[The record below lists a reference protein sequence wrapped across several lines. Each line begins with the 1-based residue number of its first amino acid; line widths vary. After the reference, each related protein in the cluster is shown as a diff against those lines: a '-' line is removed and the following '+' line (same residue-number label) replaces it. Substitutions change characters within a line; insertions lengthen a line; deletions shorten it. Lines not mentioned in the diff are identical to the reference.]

1 MALKYHPDKNPDD
14 PEGAK
19 ETFQIIQQAYD
30 VLSDPQERAWYD
42 NHREEILRGGRG
54 EQLQEEGIDLF
65 QYFSSSCY
73 TGWGDDENG
82 FYGVFKEVFNTIAS
96 EDMEFMDEQD
106 EDFEVPSF
114 GCANDTYEDVGA
126 AFYNYWSGYCTPR
139 TFSWKDKYDTRQ
151 AENRWMRRKMEQE
164 NKVVREA
171 AKKERNTVV
180 RNLVAFVRKRDKR
193 VVAYKKL
200 LEEKAEENKRKTQD
214 FQKKQRQERKKLFE
228 ASGGAQGFGMSGL
241 EDQLKQ
247 LEGQYTDSEEDDED
261 FGEEEDEEHL
271 EDLDEL
277 YCVACDKLCKSLA
290 AKENHE
296 TSKKHKD
303 NMAKLIDEMKEEEA
317 VSEEGSENDSDD
329 ENSGDV
335 GQKEEEQVRCDICD
349 ESFKSLDA
357 RSQHESSKKHRKNL
371 KQQDKKCSNVKLKEV
386 KPMEESKPSKKTK
399 GKKSKTMH
407 KHIEDEPFAKNDL
420 KNEGAIGNSE
430 EAEDSVSAEDH
441 ESVSPQNS
449 TGMKKKDK
457 IMRCAISDEDQN
469 ESMNEEE
476 DSGEEELST
485 IKSKATKKKKK
496 SGKHQSAAEDDEKE
510 NLDEG
515 LSRGSLTCAQ
525 CNGNFPSKN
534 KLYAHLK
541 VTKIYFHLIFVQS
554 ISMKKTFRILATL
567 SSCPRVAAEHL
578 EAMRVKKRRK
588 GAKNNELAFKKL
600 KICRAVTIVDFRK
613 KSWRS

>member
-1 MALKYHPDKNPDD
+1 MKCHYEVLEAPRDSDADFLKKQYRKMALKYHPDKNPDD

-73 TGWGDDENG
+73 SGWGDDENG
-82 FYGVFKEVFNTIAS
+82 FFGVFKEVFNTIAS

-106 EDFEVPSF
+106 EEFEVPSF

-193 VVAYKKL
+193 VLAHKKM

-241 EDQLKQ
+241 EDQLRQ
-247 LEGQYTDSEEDDED
+247 LEGQYTDSEDEEVEEM
-261 FGEEEDEEHL
+261 GEEENEEDL

-296 TSKKHKD
+296 TSKKHKE
-303 NMAKLIDEMKEEEA
+303 NMAKLIEEMKDEA
-317 VSEEGSENDSDD
+317 VSEEEGSENDSD
-329 ENSGDV
+329 EV
-335 GQKEEEQVRCDICD
+335 GKEEEEEEEVRCDICN

-357 RSQHESSKKHRKNL
+357 RSKHESSKKHRKNL
-371 KQQDKKCSNVKLKEV
+371 KQQDKKSNNVVKVKED
-386 KPMEESKPSKKTK
+386 KPEEESKPSKKSK
-399 GKKSKTMH
+399 GKKNKNR
-407 KHIEDEPFAKNDL
+407 KKDADEDELCVENV
-420 KNEGAIGNSE
+420 IGNPENEESTE
-430 EAEDSVSAEDH
+430 NHVEAET
-441 ESVSPQNS
+441 ESESPPNCA
-449 TGMKKKDK
+449 GMKKKEK
-457 IMRCAISDEDQN
+457 VQSSEINDEDANDLDQN
-469 ESMNEEE
+469 ESMNED
-476 DSGEEELST
+476 DSEEEELV
-485 IKSKATKKKKK
+485 KARESKKKKK
-496 SGKHQSAAEDDEKE
+496 TKKGGIKHQAAAEEEDEKE
-510 NLDEG
+510 NFEEG

-534 KLYAHLK
+534 KLYTHLK
-541 VTKIYFHLIFVQS
+541 DTGHAVFLPKSGVPGGGNEGQ
-554 ISMKKTFRILATL
+554 KK
-567 SSCPRVAAEHL
+567 
-578 EAMRVKKRRK
+578 KKK
-588 GAKNNELAFKKL
+588 GKK
-600 KICRAVTIVDFRK
+600 
-613 KSWRS
+613 

>member
-73 TGWGDDENG
+73 SGWGDDENG
-82 FYGVFKEVFNTIAS
+82 FFGVFKEVFNTIAS

-106 EDFEVPSF
+106 EEFEVPSF

-193 VVAYKKL
+193 VLAHKKM

-228 ASGGAQGFGMSGL
+228 ESGGAQGFGMSGL
-241 EDQLKQ
+241 EDQLRQ
-247 LEGQYTDSEEDDED
+247 LEGEYTDSEDDEEEVV
-261 FGEEEDEEHL
+261 EEENEEDL

-296 TSKKHKD
+296 TSKKHKE
-303 NMAKLIDEMKEEEA
+303 NMAKLIEEMKEEEV
-317 VSEEGSENDSDD
+317 VSEEEGSEDDSD
-329 ENSGDV
+329 EV
-335 GQKEEEQVRCDICD
+335 GKDLGGKEEEEEEVRCDICD

-357 RSQHESSKKHRKNL
+357 RSKHESSKKHRKNL
-371 KQQDKKCSNVKLKEV
+371 KQQDKKSNNVKV
-386 KPMEESKPSKKTK
+386 KVDKPEEESKPSKKSK
-399 GKKSKTMH
+399 GKKG
-407 KHIEDEPFAKNDL
+407 KN
-420 KNEGAIGNSE
+420 
-430 EAEDSVSAEDH
+430 
-441 ESVSPQNS
+441 
-449 TGMKKKDK
+449 KKKD
-457 IMRCAISDEDQN
+457 SDEDDLFAVNGDRENEEPTEIHAEAEVESESLPNCDGVKKKEKIQRSKMSDEDHDDLDQN
-469 ESMNEEE
+469 EGTNEDDSEEE
-476 DSGEEELST
+476 EPA
-485 IKSKATKKKKK
+485 KASESKKKKK
-496 SGKHQSAAEDDEKE
+496 KGGLKHQEEKE

-525 CNGNFPSKN
+525 CNGSFPSKN
-534 KLYAHLK
+534 KLYSHLK
-541 VTKIYFHLIFVQS
+541 VTGLISSNILSMGVCYHGWLT
-554 ISMKKTFRILATL
+554 ISCRILAML
-567 SSCPRVAAEHL
+567 SFCPKVVYL
-578 EAMRVKKRRK
+578 EATTGRKRRK
-588 GAKNNELAFKKL
+588 RAKSDAP
-600 KICRAVTIVDFRK
+600 CC
-613 KSWRS
+613 

>member
-73 TGWGDDENG
+73 SGWGDDENG
-82 FYGVFKEVFNTIAS
+82 FFGVFKEVFNTIAS

-106 EDFEVPSF
+106 EEFEVPSF

-193 VVAYKKL
+193 VLAHKKL

-247 LEGQYTDSEEDDED
+247 LEGQYTDSEDDEEEMR
-261 FGEEEDEEHL
+261 EEENEEDL

-296 TSKKHKD
+296 TSKKHKE
-303 NMAKLIDEMKEEEA
+303 NMAKLIEEMKEEEEEA
-317 VSEEGSENDSDD
+317 VSGEEEGSENDSD
-329 ENSGDV
+329 EV
-335 GQKEEEQVRCDICD
+335 GKEEEEEEEEEVKCEICD

-357 RSQHESSKKHRKNL
+357 RSKHESSKKHRKNL
-371 KQQDKKCSNVKLKEV
+371 KQQEKKSNNVKV
-386 KPMEESKPSKKTK
+386 KVDKPEEESKPSKKSK
-399 GKKSKTMH
+399 GKKSK
-407 KHIEDEPFAKNDL
+407 N
-420 KNEGAIGNSE
+420 
-430 EAEDSVSAEDH
+430 
-441 ESVSPQNS
+441 
-449 TGMKKKDK
+449 KKKDEGEFVAENVIEGSENEEATENNAEAEIESESPSNYAGVK
-457 IMRCAISDEDQN
+457 KKEKMQSSEISDEDTNDIDQN
-469 ESMNEEE
+469 EGTNEE
-476 DSGEEELST
+476 DSEEEELV
-485 IKSKATKKKKK
+485 KAKESKKKKK
-496 SGKHQSAAEDDEKE
+496 SKGGSKHQENEKE
-510 NLDEG
+510 DLDEG
-515 LSRGSLTCAQ
+515 PSRGSLTCAQ
-525 CNGNFPSKN
+525 CNGSFPSKN

-541 VTKIYFHLIFVQS
+541 VTDLKLVTA
-554 ISMKKTFRILATL
+554 KTHA
-567 SSCPRVAAEHL
+567 
-578 EAMRVKKRRK
+578 
-588 GAKNNELAFKKL
+588 
-600 KICRAVTIVDFRK
+600 
-613 KSWRS
+613 

>member
-73 TGWGDDENG
+73 SGWGDDENG

-126 AFYNYWSGYCTPR
+126 SFYNYWSSYCTPR

-164 NKVVREA
+164 NKVERDA

-193 VVAYKKL
+193 VQAHKKM

-241 EDQLKQ
+241 EDQLRQ
-247 LEGQYTDSEEDDED
+247 LEGEYSDS
-261 FGEEEDEEHL
+261 EEEDEEVEEENEEDL

-296 TSKKHKD
+296 TSKKHKE
-303 NMAKLIDEMKEEEA
+303 NMAKLIEEMKEEEEA
-317 VSEEGSENDSDD
+317 VCEELESED
-329 ENSGDV
+329 ENKHEEEV
-335 GQKEEEQVRCDICD
+335 EEKEEDEVRCEICN
-349 ESFKSLDA
+349 ENFKSEDA
-357 RSQHESSKKHRKNL
+357 KSKHESSKKHRKNL
-371 KQQDKKCSNVKLKEV
+371 KQQEKKSNNTKAKIE
-386 KPMEESKPSKKTK
+386 KPDEESKLSKKGNARK
-399 GKKSKTMH
+399 GKNKKRDEDNELML
-407 KHIEDEPFAKNDL
+407 KDDIEGEQASHTETEDHN
-420 KNEGAIGNSE
+420 
-430 EAEDSVSAEDH
+430 EAEDAI
-441 ESVSPQNS
+441 PQS
-449 TGMKKKDK
+449 SFDTDDIKKKEET
-457 IMRCAISDEDQN
+457 ATSEVSDNDG
-469 ESMNEEE
+469 E
-476 DSGEEELST
+476 DSEEEELPSV
-485 IKSKATKKKKK
+485 KVKVGKQQQKKKKK
-496 SGKHQSAAEDDEKE
+496 GRKQTAGDEDEKE
-510 NLDEG
+510 NCDDG

-525 CNGNFPSKN
+525 CNGTFPSKN
-534 KLYAHLK
+534 KLYTHLK
-541 VTKIYFHLIFVQS
+541 VIDF
-554 ISMKKTFRILATL
+554 
-567 SSCPRVAAEHL
+567 E
-578 EAMRVKKRRK
+578 
-588 GAKNNELAFKKL
+588 
-600 KICRAVTIVDFRK
+600 TI
-613 KSWRS
+613 